1 MLEKTLNL
9 PGPDGEIPL
18 FVTCPEREGPHPVVI
33 FYMDAP
39 GIREELRDMARRI
52 ATVGFYVVMPNLWYR
67 WGGVSFTT
75 NNRPAA
81 EQEKM
86 MALLK
91 ELTNAMV
98 LSDTRVMLDWIA
110 AQPEAA
116 KAPMGCIGYCMSGQF
131 VISVMGTMPETFQA
145 GASLHG
151 VGNITDKPDSPHLLA
166 DKISG
171 ELYFGFA
178 EDDPH
183 VPLSEVDELGEV
195 LKAKGVAH
203 EIEVHPGTLH
213 GFVFPERACYVK
225 DASERQWERVFS
237 LFRRRLGGAAARAA

>member
-1 MLEKTLNL
+1 MLEKLLNL

-18 FVTCPEREGPHPVVI
+18 FVTCPERGGPHPVVI
-33 FYMDAP
+33 LYMDAP
-39 GIREELRDMARRI
+39 GIREELYDMARRI
-52 ATVGFYVVMPNLWYR
+52 ATVGYYVVVPNLWYR
-67 WGGVSFTT
+67 WGGMSFTT

-81 EQEKM
+81 EQERM
-86 MALLK
+86 MGLLK
-91 ELTNAMV
+91 ELSNEKV
-98 LSDTRVMLDWIA
+98 LSDTRVMLDWIGTESKA
-110 AQPEAA
+110 ART
-116 KAPMGCIGYCMSGQF
+116 PMGCIGYCMSGQF
-131 VISVMGTMPETFQA
+131 VISVLGTMPETFQA

-166 DKISG
+166 DRISG
-171 ELYFGFA
+171 ELYLGFA

-183 VPLSEVDELGEV
+183 VPLSEVAELGKV

-225 DASERQWERVFS
+225 AAAERQWERVFS
-237 LFRRRLGGAAARAA
+237 LFQRRLGGPAAGGA